1 MFLLDS
7 SFFCW
12 KEERFYKYITKPTL
26 DDFSLNLYFYSYAA
40 IVYVL
45 IIVQIYYNQKPLYG
59 NLYFQFRNN
68 EMLRLSTTT
77 KQKLFIHANY
87 DIRLCLIT

>member
-1 MFLLDS
+1 MNETQDIMITFTTTEKVWKMYEMFLLDS

-45 IIVQIYYNQKPLYG
+45 IIVQIYYNQK
-59 NLYFQFRNN
+59 NLF
-68 EMLRLSTTT
+68 
-77 KQKLFIHANY
+77 
-87 DIRLCLIT
+87 